1 LPAKKCEFVHRP
13 RKKPCANLAL
23 PEIASINQTFQ
34 KRTFR
39 RVLVAVA
46 TGNKGAAVISADRAK
61 ELGLTDFLNALASG
75 DHAAAGSA
83 IRALNIA
90 ASTRLGSSGTDTD
103 PDWFERVTNLLMR
116 IDARP
121 APDDLAECLLS
132 CAQWFQK
139 DGKSPL
145 GIAAAEKAVAV
156 AEEATNFSLLRRAY
170 NTLGNLHNSTRDYVQ
185 ATVCYARAVEIA
197 RSIVDKAGECA
208 SIANLA
214 VARLNS
220 GLLEECRT
228 LNALV
233 IDMAKSLEK
242 ENSKML
248 RIKQQAYHN
257 VALASLMLGDLFIAR
272 TNIENAIGRG
282 PDPVTQYEAFSR
294 VLSEYTY
301 VKILSKSSEYELA
314 RERSLIARSYAS
326 MARSKLAELQATLA
340 ECACDVNEGKFD
352 IALSR
357 LHKLSVEAKTNEA
370 MRRDVLEAMVLAHD
384 KAGNHAEARRL
395 HREYLNALA
404 QAQRKGARQ
413 QLDAL
418 KKSFATL
425 RVGDR
430 DSSVLPESVLAKLR
444 DRDELLWK
452 EFRSRLEALAVL
464 AELRDDATGEHAF
477 RVGKLS
483 ALFARA
489 LGLSHEKVETIES
502 AARLHDIG
510 KLVVPDIVLQ
520 KRGKLVE
527 AELEIMRSHAA
538 EGANIL
544 LEVQHEA
551 FRPAAEIALC
561 HHEWWNGK
569 GYPRGLSADQIPES
583 ARITALADV
592 FDALSHRRPYKPAWS
607 FDRCVNVI
615 RELRGQQFEPKL
627 CDVFLD
633 LISDLNRQYKG
644 ELDAYL
650 GDEARRSP
658 MVNANKLVDHLV
670 QEHRAVF
677 L

>member
-1 LPAKKCEFVHRP
+1 M
-13 RKKPCANLAL
+13 
-23 PEIASINQTFQ
+23 
-34 KRTFR
+34 
-39 RVLVAVA
+39 
-46 TGNKGAAVISADRAK
+46 ISADRAK
-61 ELGLTDFLNALASG
+61 ELGLTDFLNALATG
-75 DHAAAGSA
+75 DQASAAAAIQALNHAANLRLTSAGADS
-83 IRALNIA
+83 
-90 ASTRLGSSGTDTD
+90 D

-121 APDDLAECLLS
+121 APEDVSECLLS

-145 GIAAAEKAVAV
+145 GIAAAERAVAV
-156 AEEATNFSLLRRAY
+156 AEESTNFSLLRRAY

-197 RSIVDKAGECA
+197 RSISDKAGECA

-228 LNALV
+228 LNTLV
-233 IDMAKSLEK
+233 IEMARGMEK
-242 ENSKML
+242 ENSKMP
-248 RIKQQAYHN
+248 RIKQQAHHN

-282 PDPVTQYEAFSR
+282 PEPITQYEAYTR
-294 VLSEYTY
+294 VLCEYTY

-314 RERSLIARSYAS
+314 RERSVIARTYAS

-357 LHKLSVEAKTNEA
+357 LHKLSIEAKTNEA
-370 MRRDVLEAMVLAHD
+370 MRRDVLEALVVAHD
-384 KAGNHAEARRL
+384 RAGNHSEARRL

-418 KKSFATL
+418 KKSFSNL
-425 RVGDR
+425 RPIDKA
-430 DSSVLPESVLAKLR
+430 SSVLPDAVLAKLR
-444 DRDELLWK
+444 NRDEVLWK

-464 AELRDDATGEHAF
+464 AELRDDSTGEHAF

-483 ALFARA
+483 ALFATA
-489 LGLSHEKVETIES
+489 LKLPAEAVETIEL

-520 KRGKLVE
+520 KRGKLID
-527 AELEIMRSHAA
+527 AELEVMRSHAE

-544 LEVQHEA
+544 LEVQHAA
-551 FRPAAEIALC
+551 FMPAAEIALS

-569 GYPRGLSADQIPES
+569 GYPRGLAGEAIPQS

-615 RELRGQQFEPKL
+615 RELRGQQFEPHL

-633 LISDLNRQYKG
+633 LINDLHREYKG
-644 ELDAYL
+644 ELDAFL

-658 MVNANKLVDHLV
+658 MVGANKLVDHLV
-670 QEHRAVF
+670 QEHRAVY